1 MSYETDT
8 GRASSYDYE
17 SQRNNAVGVAG
28 DKNLPAAEA
37 ALECLKA
44 YSREHP
50 EVAALWIFG
59 IGFVLGWKMRPW

>member
-1 MSYETDT
+1 MSYGMETSRSSTYDPH
-8 GRASSYDYE
+8 RDAVNVASD
-17 SQRNNAVGVAG
+17 Q
-28 DKNLPAAEA
+28 NLSAAEA

-59 IGFVLGWKMRPW
+59 LGFVLGWKMRPW